1 MGSYILNFTVY
12 TMAMCGLICFA
23 LFVYKKFAAGN
34 FLTKNSQYLNVEE
47 TLSLAPRKILYVVRA
62 GEERFLIASD
72 ADKTTLISKLEGNV
86 QKTLNTDNPI
96 DFEVQLNRTKPTEQK
111 VQKPELQ
118 EKIYATQKQQSQ
130 YPISRQPQT
139 GYEEKMTYVEIE
151 DFPKIDTTKKAKG
164 SKDVIKNMVNR
175 MKG

>member
-47 TLSLAPRKILYVVRA
+47 TLSLAPRKILYVIRA

-72 ADKTTLISKLEGNV
+72 ADKTTLISKLEGNS
-86 QKTLNTDNPI
+86 QKTFNTDNPI
-96 DFEVQLNRTKPTEQK
+96 DFEVQLNRTKPVEQNI
-111 VQKPELQ
+111 QKPVQ
-118 EKIYATQKQQSQ
+118 PQKTYTQQKQQSQ
-130 YPISRQPQT
+130 YPISRQPKT
-139 GYEEKMTYVEIE
+139 DYSEKMTYVEID
-151 DFPKIDTTKKAKG
+151 DFPKIETTKKAKE